1 MEGVALKVMKSV
13 TDGLRESDK
22 MFLELEE
29 KRMKFEEQQR
39 REERQFQL
47 QMMQM
52 LVGSSRQPHTHA
64 APHSQY
70 FPAFPHYGNSYFN
83 SHGDTADSS

>member
-1 MEGVALKVMKSV
+1 MLKVMMTV
-13 TDGLRESDK
+13 TESLKESDK

-47 QMMQM
+47 QIMQIM
-52 LVGSSRQPHTHA
+52 FGSSNSYPPPRPSD
-64 APHSQY
+64 PHSQY
-70 FPAFPHYGNSYFN
+70 YFMY
-83 SHGDTADSS
+83 SPFLYPGPGETDEL

>member
-1 MEGVALKVMKSV
+1 
-13 TDGLRESDK
+13 
-22 MFLELEE
+22 MFMELEE

-52 LVGSSRQPHTHA
+52 LLGSSNRPPTHA
-64 APHSQY
+64 NPHLQLFHT
-70 FPAFPHYGNSYFN
+70 FPPYGDPYFN
-83 SHGDTADSS
+83 CHEDNTDSS